1 MYCAKSK
8 SQDSSNLTTSH
19 AGNWSV
25 SKEEYDEDVMPDF
38 CTGFLYVT
46 TPSVGAALVQ
56 AGLVM
61 DGGTETEQIEDSLIT
76 SITSML
82 VLSPLPRSGGISSF
96 STVNEFYRWLTLFL
110 VGWLLFLTLHGMF
123 VRDRYIVNMEQKIN
137 IAKILK
143 NKACNTLPLSRCPSG
158 RC

>member
-61 DGGTETEQIEDSLIT
+61 YGGTETEQI
-76 SITSML
+76 
-82 VLSPLPRSGGISSF
+82 
-96 STVNEFYRWLTLFL
+96 
-110 VGWLLFLTLHGMF
+110 
-123 VRDRYIVNMEQKIN
+123 
-137 IAKILK
+137 
-143 NKACNTLPLSRCPSG
+143 
-158 RC
+158 